1 MVMRFRKWYR
11 HGLLYLFG
19 IPMLG
24 FGLMAMGCGPV
35 KPFEPPRVGEIPD
48 GPGLFTGHRGAL
60 VLSRD
65 LGADR
70 EQTVPNATHEGKT
83 ESNTAPGA
91 PSITPAAPDASSRKP
106 LP

>member
-1 MVMRFRKWYR
+1 MVMRFHNRYR

-19 IPMLG
+19 ISLFG

-35 KPFEPPRVGEIPD
+35 KPFEPPQVGEIPA
-48 GPGLFTGHRGAL
+48 GPGLFTGRKGAL

-70 EQTVPNATHEGKT
+70 VQTV
-83 ESNTAPGA
+83 
-91 PSITPAAPDASSRKP
+91 PDASSRKA